1 MFTEAGLQEKARPSA
16 GGDHDAKM
24 SAGGV
29 MGRHVGREA
38 WQSSLGEM
46 GGGGGGG

>member
-16 GGDHDAKM
+16 GEDHDAKM

-46 GGGGGGG
+46 GGG